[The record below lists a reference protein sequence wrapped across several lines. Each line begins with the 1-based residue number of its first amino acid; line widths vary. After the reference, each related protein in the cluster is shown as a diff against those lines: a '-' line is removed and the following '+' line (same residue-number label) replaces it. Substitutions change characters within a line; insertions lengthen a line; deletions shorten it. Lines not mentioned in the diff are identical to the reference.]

1 MKLRIHLFTY
11 IGLLSSAV
19 FGQEVLGKQQ
29 AIALALEQNFG
40 ILMSKNNLEI
50 ANNNKSIFNSGY
62 LPILSSNA
70 GANYNGANSTIAFPG
85 QYLEDGSPRPN
96 LIIADAES
104 QRYNAGVNLNYTL
117 FDGLGR
123 MYTYKGLK
131 EQYALSELQLRT
143 TIEQTILQLFSVY
156 YRVAQL
162 SESEQIYKKALE
174 ISKNRKQRAD
184 LAFSYGQSNKLAV
197 LNAEVDVTNDS
208 IDLLQIQLQ
217 KSNVMR
223 DLNLLL
229 NQSMDQSYV
238 VDTEVQ
244 FLSDVAFINS
254 DSALLNNVEWL
265 KAERNEKLNEYDL
278 KVARSGYLPSLGL
291 VGSYGWNLNQSA
303 DSAFFPGTDNSSYA
317 TAVAA
322 NLSWNLFDG
331 GRTLTRSKN
340 AKMNLA
346 NSQLER
352 AQVRRTFERDFENA
366 KQNYK
371 TSMRIYEIQQQQV
384 KTSAYNFDRTQ
395 AQYELGTITAVE
407 YRQAQLNLRNA
418 QNQWTTAKYQVKLA
432 ELQLLQLSGDLLNV
446 DF

>member
-117 FDGLGR
+117 FDGLGT

-197 LNAEVDVTNDS
+197 LN
-208 IDLLQIQLQ
+208 
-217 KSNVMR
+217 
-223 DLNLLL
+223 
-229 NQSMDQSYV
+229 
-238 VDTEVQ
+238 
-244 FLSDVAFINS
+244 
-254 DSALLNNVEWL
+254 
-265 KAERNEKLNEYDL
+265 
-278 KVARSGYLPSLGL
+278 
-291 VGSYGWNLNQSA
+291 
-303 DSAFFPGTDNSSYA
+303 
-317 TAVAA
+317 
-322 NLSWNLFDG
+322 
-331 GRTLTRSKN
+331 
-340 AKMNLA
+340 
-346 NSQLER
+346 
-352 AQVRRTFERDFENA
+352 
-366 KQNYK
+366 
-371 TSMRIYEIQQQQV
+371 
-384 KTSAYNFDRTQ
+384 
-395 AQYELGTITAVE
+395 
-407 YRQAQLNLRNA
+407 
-418 QNQWTTAKYQVKLA
+418 
-432 ELQLLQLSGDLLNV
+432 
-446 DF
+446 